1 MKNLIFLLLLLG
13 GVSTAYG
20 SNLPISISSCHCFKD
35 RVYNPQKKF
44 AADQYL
50 LTTSFNSFLAA
61 NFHLSKS
68 QIVMMKMKG
77 GVAPDD
83 LLLGLYLARA
93 GGVELSSVLAVLA
106 NGGSW
111 QQILDSDNLIGKQE
125 DSKFLATLRTA
136 LSTKGL
142 AGELVTDQLLK
153 EFFKV
158 SENDIK
164 SLRIAGAGSRELVLL
179 YILERYA
186 KTGMKAAAIL
196 AMYNEGERS
205 WAEIV
210 HGFGLSPKATGK
222 LLSDPG

>member
-1 MKNLIFLLLLLG
+1 MKNLICLLLLLG
-13 GVSTAYG
+13 FVSIAYG
-20 SNLPISISSCHCFKD
+20 SNSPISISSCHCFKD

-50 LTTSFNSFLAA
+50 LATSFNSFLAA

-83 LLLGLYLARA
+83 LLLGLYLSRA
-93 GGVELSSVLAVLA
+93 GGVELNSVLAVLA

-111 QQILDSDNLIGKQE
+111 QQILDSENFKEKQADTE
-125 DSKFLATLRTA
+125 FFAILRAA
-136 LSTKGL
+136 LPTEGL

-158 SENDIK
+158 SENDIEV
-164 SLRIAGAGSRELVLL
+164 LRKAGAGSREMVLL

-186 KTGMKAAAIL
+186 KPGMKAVAIW
-196 AMYNEGERS
+196 AMYDAGKRS

-210 HGFGLSPKATGK
+210 NGFGLSPKATGK
-222 LLSDPG
+222 LLSDQG